1 MSAGQE
7 ALRAGS
13 GKRLSRAW
21 RAALKGTAVPGAV
34 DRLNGMT
41 RVVTGGGA
49 RLLKLEKPWVS
60 PLSGLA
66 PRWTWQ
72 SRQVL
77 TASPSSVGGSL
88 QTVRPQAAGWGGLGE
103 SPGLTHGGGGPT
115 LPQHEKYFQTV
126 NWKPACLPLPPPGGG
141 DSKEG
146 GGRGQRH
153 GTSPSVSPPTPPP
166 PGTSPSVTPVT
177 AHIPHLTPLSSLTE
191 EGREGKGW
199 GR

>member
-103 SPGLTHGGGGPT
+103 SPGLTHGGGGPPSHNMRST
-115 LPQHEKYFQTV
+115 SRLLTGNLPAY
-126 NWKPACLPLPPPGGG
+126 PCPLQAAGTQRRGGG
-141 DSKEG
+141 TGAETWYLSFCKPPHPSTTGYLSFCDPGHRTHSSS
-146 GGRGQRH
+146 H
-153 GTSPSVSPPTPPP
+153 SPLKPY
-166 PGTSPSVTPVT
+166 
-177 AHIPHLTPLSSLTE
+177 
-191 EGREGKGW
+191 
-199 GR
+199 